1 MKKGTECRCLLGREF
16 AWRCDF
22 LHDVISY
29 CNYLLKKLVLFVDL
43 WLRGGGSIARRLHGS
58 RCRCNI
64 AGSRESAI
72 VPLPTATE
80 RYG

>member
-1 MKKGTECRCLLGREF
+1 MFLYVFCRL
-16 AWRCDF
+16 WD
-22 LHDVISY
+22 
-29 CNYLLKKLVLFVDL
+29 VLFVL
-43 WLRGGGSIARRLHGS
+43 VGAWLVMWGRKELAKRLDSIARRLHGS